1 MDYLYRVRE
10 AVIYIED
17 HIQRKLTIDD
27 VAAKVGYSKFH
38 FQRLFHHASR
48 QTLGQYILSRKLT
61 EAAMQLWEEQSKI
74 VEIAYAYGFESHE
87 TFSRAFKNRFGMSPF
102 AFKRGGK
109 LPNHLLK
116 NRLELDYLSHIND
129 DVIGSIEVV
138 NLGEL
143 NLRGYK
149 AESVQTKDI
158 HQAWRKLLL
167 KLSGHDESKV
177 AKYGLI
183 QYSEIDELELN
194 YSYLAATTID
204 GFDEEEDEEV
214 CVIPPS
220 KYVVFDHKGNA
231 DRLPLTYQYIYGT
244 WFSQN
249 PYSLVESYDFEYY
262 DESFSTVSGRDSLIR
277 IFIPVNDLAING
289 K

>member
-1 MDYLYRVRE
+1 MEREKVDYLNRVRE
-10 AVIYIED
+10 AVLYIED
-17 HIQRKLTIDD
+17 DLRRKLTIDG
-27 VAAKVGYSKFH
+27 VAVTVGYSKYH
-38 FQRLFHHASR
+38 FQRVFHYVTR

-61 EAAMQLWEEQSKI
+61 EAAMELWEEQSK
-74 VEIAYAYGFESHE
+74 VVGIAYAYGFESHE
-87 TFSRAFKNRFGMSPF
+87 TFTRAFKNRFGMSPY

-116 NRLELDYLSHIND
+116 KRLELDYLSHIND
-129 DVIGSIEVV
+129 EVIGSIEVV

-143 NLRGYK
+143 NLRGYT
-149 AESVQTKDI
+149 AVSPEARDI
-158 HQAWRKLLL
+158 HQAWRKLLQ
-167 KLSGHDESKV
+167 KERNDHHWRKV
-177 AKYGLI
+177 AMYGLI
-183 QYSEIDELELN
+183 QYSEIDELDLN

-204 GFDEEEDEEV
+204 GIDEEEDQEV

-220 KYVVFDHKGNA
+220 KYVVFDHKGDA

-249 PYSLVESYDFEYY
+249 PYRLVESYDFEYY
-262 DESFSTVSGRDSLIR
+262 DGSFSTAAGRDSLIR
-277 IFIPVNDLAING
+277 IFIPV